1 MKLELGKRY
10 VLRCGGVVKIVTRD
24 EDNFHAEGNADNGIA
39 YWKED
44 GRFDCSDNS
53 PLDIVSEH
61 DPEKELHDAA
71 SLVRN
76 WMVMKGASSFEGL
89 CLVDHLPAD
98 RPKNPPVREPRIMV
112 KDQLSADNQMII
124 RNADLTREVAE
135 LKATLAQ
142 AEITVEAERRSA
154 ATWQGVARD
163 TGRNME
169 WYRGMLTRIGQMLGG
184 AVYIQDDGNE
194 VGRPLYAKIEE
205 VVSDMIVRYR
215 EMALQLNRKP
225 DSQSTCD
232 EPCNR
237 ESGTPPVEHEG

>member
-10 VLRCGGVVKIVTRD
+10 VLRCGGVVKIVVRD
-24 EDNFHAEGNADNGIA
+24 GDDFHAEGNSRDGGIA
-39 YWKED
+39 HWKED
-44 GRFDCSDNS
+44 GRFDCSNDS

-98 RPKNPPVREPRIMV
+98 RPKNPPEEGVVSP
-112 KDQLSADNQMII
+112 MII